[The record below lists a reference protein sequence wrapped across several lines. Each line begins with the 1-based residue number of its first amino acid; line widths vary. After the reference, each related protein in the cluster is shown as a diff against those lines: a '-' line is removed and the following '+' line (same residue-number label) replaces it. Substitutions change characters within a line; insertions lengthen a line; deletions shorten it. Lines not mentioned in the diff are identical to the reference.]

1 MQGHN
6 SWVGGGV
13 QFCRAKKCNSET
25 NYKNITEKFE
35 NCTNFDMLVNR
46 TSPPPPNN
54 FGKRYSLA
62 TEMSVGHKLC
72 HTLLVRQNKL
82 TPHPVVIPRLRPAT
96 MIIFLV
102 LFGKVALTVLVRRL
116 FSLGSRLLSIS
127 INIDCLICEFGSS
140 LYYTSYSSSFDNT

>member
-1 MQGHN
+1 MQGRN
-6 SWVGGGV
+6 SWVGV
-13 QFCRAKKCNSET
+13 QFCWAKNVIQQK
-25 NYKNITEKFE
+25 ITKILLK

-82 TPHPVVIPRLRPAT
+82 TPHPVVIPRLRPYNHDDLLGTIWKSRFNSSGEEA
-96 MIIFLV
+96 
-102 LFGKVALTVLVRRL
+102 LFFRFQVK
-116 FSLGSRLLSIS
+116 
-127 INIDCLICEFGSS
+127 LI
-140 LYYTSYSSSFDNT
+140 YQH